1 MNKKLIDHLSEKSK
15 RIAFFFFFLIFTSY
29 YVYAQQFPSG
39 NYTVTAKVDEIGT
52 GNPIEMKFNFYFEKE
67 KVSMRLDTNVASEAY
82 CEGQYA
88 VMKNKNGIYRLKYK
102 GEGIC
107 SDDGDI
113 NIFYIK
119 KSKNDYYI
127 KSGRFDKNNWQK
139 LKKL

>member
-1 MNKKLIDHLSEKSK
+1 
-15 RIAFFFFFLIFTSY
+15 
-29 YVYAQQFPSG
+29 
-39 NYTVTAKVDEIGT
+39 
-52 GNPIEMKFNFYFEKE
+52 
-67 KVSMRLDTNVASEAY
+67 MRLDTNVASEAY

-119 KSKNDYYI
+119 KVKMIITSSPVDLI
-127 KSGRFDKNNWQK
+127 KTIGRN
-139 LKKL
+139 

>member
-1 MNKKLIDHLSEKSK
+1 
-15 RIAFFFFFLIFTSY
+15 
-29 YVYAQQFPSG
+29 
-39 NYTVTAKVDEIGT
+39 
-52 GNPIEMKFNFYFEKE
+52 
-67 KVSMRLDTNVASEAY
+67 MRLDTNVASEAY

-119 KSKNDYYI
+119 K
-127 KSGRFDKNNWQK
+127 
-139 LKKL
+139 